1 MTQVLLQDSRK
12 APALW
17 RRPAGVAVVLLALL
31 PLLACSPAL
40 DWRQVRPDGW
50 QLQLDLPCRP
60 ATQTRLL
67 PLAGAPVELT
77 LLACS
82 VDEHTFAL
90 ASTDVQDPSRVGPA
104 LRALGQTARANVQG
118 QVEQE
123 LPAQVKGM
131 TPQAD
136 ALQWRLRGQRPDGQ
150 AVQAQVLVF
159 AHGTR
164 VFQATVIGALADD
177 RLAGPYFAAIE
188 VLP

>member
-1 MTQVLLQDSRK
+1 MTQVHPPDCRY
-12 APALW
+12 APGLRGWPTGLVVALM
-17 RRPAGVAVVLLALL
+17 AALS
-31 PLLACSPAL
+31 ACSPAL
-40 DWRQVRPDGW
+40 DWRQMRPEGW
-50 QLQLDLPCRP
+50 QLKLDLPCRP

-67 PLAGAPVELT
+67 PLAGASAELT

-90 ASTDVQDPSRVGPA
+90 ASTDLHDPGRVGPA
-104 LRALGQTARANVQG
+104 LRALGQAARANVQG
-118 QVEQE
+118 QVEHVQ
-123 LPAQVKGM
+123 PAQVKGM
-131 TPQAD
+131 TPQVD

-164 VFQATVIGALADD
+164 VFQASLIGAVA
-177 RLAGPYFAAIE
+177 AGPMTQPFFSSIE

>member
-1 MTQVLLQDSRK
+1 MTQVRPPNSRRAT
-12 APALW
+12 APLC
-17 RRPAGVAVVLLALL
+17 RLGGVATALLASLML
-31 PLLACSPAL
+31 QACSPAL
-40 DWRQVRPDGW
+40 DWRQVRPEGW

-82 VDEHTFAL
+82 VDKHTFAL
-90 ASTDVQDPSRVGPA
+90 ASTDLQDPGRVGPA
-104 LRALGQTARANVQG
+104 LRALGQAARANVQG
-118 QVEQE
+118 QVEQK
-123 LPAQVKGM
+123 LAARVKGM

-164 VFQATVIGALADD
+164 VFQATLIGAVADD
-177 RLAGPYFAAIE
+177 RMTKPFFGSVE